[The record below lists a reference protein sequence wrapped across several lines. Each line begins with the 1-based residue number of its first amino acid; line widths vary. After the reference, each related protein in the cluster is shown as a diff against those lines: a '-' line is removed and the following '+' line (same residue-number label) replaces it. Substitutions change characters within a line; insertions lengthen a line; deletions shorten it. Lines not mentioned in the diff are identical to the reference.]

1 MLSTLIPKSQ
11 RVSRVLG
18 RHFASQVVTMPAL
31 SPTMTS
37 GKIAKWTKKEGD
49 KVTSGETIG
58 EVETDKASVD
68 FVFQDEGYIAK
79 FLVKE
84 GAEDVPVGS
93 PVCIVVDE
101 ASEIAAAQAAPA
113 PASKA
118 SASST
123 PPKATGASSATSSSA
138 PSGQNHGP
146 LDNSKVLPSAR
157 MMMENHGL
165 PLSAVKQG
173 TGRGGRITKGD
184 VLVHLGIVPASALQ
198 STSPETHSQSATSVA
213 STSSPASSI
222 PSSSTTSSSSSSIP
236 SSSPSSSLSGRSF
249 TDTKP
254 SQVRKVIASRLTES
268 KAGIPHQYALMDCKI
283 DAVMALRAQLKS
295 AGITVSVNDMII
307 KAAARAL
314 RDVPE
319 ANCFYDAKTD
329 SVKQHPNGNVD
340 ISVAVSTEGGLITP
354 IVKNADTL
362 GLPSISEKVKELA
375 GRARL
380 NKLKPEEFIGGS
392 FTVSNLGM
400 FGIDYFSA
408 VINPPQACILAV
420 GKGEKKVVLPPIKSF
435 DDIKAGAPVPP
446 VSIATVMTVQL
457 SSDARVVDPAIA
469 GQFLQVFK
477 TYMENPSYLI

>member
-1 MLSTLIPKSQ
+1 MLSKVRLSLKSRSLLTFLSKNRQ
-11 RVSRVLG
+11 
-18 RHFASQVVTMPAL
+18 ASQVVTMPAL

-37 GKIAKWTKKEGD
+37 GKIAKWTKKAGD
-49 KVTSGETIG
+49 KVTPGETIG

-68 FVFQDEGYIAK
+68 FVFQDEGFIAK

-101 ASEIAAAQAAPA
+101 ASEIAAAQAAPS
-113 PASKA
+113 PTSTTI
-118 SASST
+118 SAS
-123 PPKATGASSATSSSA
+123 PKAVASVSTTSAVGAVETVSS
-138 PSGQNHGP
+138 HHEP

-157 MMMENHGL
+157 MLMDNHGL
-165 PLSAVKQG
+165 AISAVKQG

-184 VLVHLGIVPASALQ
+184 VLVHLGKLPASALQ
-198 STSPETHSQSATSVA
+198 STTTETHTPAIAAQTSIV
-213 STSSPASSI
+213 SSI
-222 PSSSTTSSSSSSIP
+222 STPSLVSSSSSS
-236 SSSPSSSLSGRSF
+236 SSSSSVSGRSY

-254 SQVRKVIASRLTES
+254 SQVRKVIATRLTES

-283 DAVMALRAQLKS
+283 DAMMALRAQLKS

-319 ANCFYDAKTD
+319 ANCFYDSKSD

-340 ISVAVSTEGGLITP
+340 ISVAVSTDGGLITP

-362 GLPSISEKVKELA
+362 GLLSISEKVKELA

-420 GKGEKKVVLPPIKSF
+420 GKGEKKVVLPSIKSF
-435 DDIKAGAPVPP
+435 DDIKPGAPVPP
-446 VSIATVMTVQL
+446 TSTATIMTVQL

-477 TYMENPSYLI
+477 TYIENPTYLTA

>member
-1 MLSTLIPKSQ
+1 MLSRIRLLG
-11 RVSRVLG
+11 VLRSG
-18 RHFASQVVTMPAL
+18 VRNASQVVTMPAL

-37 GKIAKWTKKEGD
+37 GKIAKWTKKAGD
-49 KVTSGETIG
+49 KVTPGETIG

-101 ASEIAAAQAAPA
+101 ASEIAAAQAAPS
-113 PASKA
+113 PTSTTL
-118 SASST
+118 SAS
-123 PPKATGASSATSSSA
+123 PKAVASVSTTSAVGAVGTI
-138 PSGQNHGP
+138 SGHHEP

-157 MMMENHGL
+157 MLMDNHGL
-165 PLSAVKQG
+165 AISAVKQG

-184 VLVHLGIVPASALQ
+184 VLVHLGKLPASALQ
-198 STSPETHSQSATSVA
+198 STTTETHTPAIAAQTSIV
-213 STSSPASSI
+213 SSI
-222 PSSSTTSSSSSSIP
+222 STPSLVSSSSSS
-236 SSSPSSSLSGRSF
+236 SSSVSGRSY

-254 SQVRKVIASRLTES
+254 SQVRKVIATRLTES

-283 DAVMALRAQLKS
+283 DAMMALRAQLKS

-319 ANCFYDAKTD
+319 ANCFYDSKSD

-340 ISVAVSTEGGLITP
+340 ISVAVSTDGGLITP

-362 GLPSISEKVKELA
+362 GLLSISEKVKELA

-420 GKGEKKVVLPPIKSF
+420 GKGEKKVVLPSIKSF
-435 DDIKAGAPVPP
+435 DDIKPGAPVPP
-446 VSIATVMTVQL
+446 TSTATIMTVQL

-477 TYMENPSYLI
+477 TYIENPTYLTA

>member
-1 MLSTLIPKSQ
+1 MLSNRLLPGLRKA
-11 RVSRVLG
+11 VNFLPSRC
-18 RHFASQVVTMPAL
+18 ASQVVTMPAL

-101 ASEIAAAQAAPA
+101 TSEIAAAQAAPA
-113 PASKA
+113 P
-118 SASST
+118 SAKSSVSS
-123 PPKATGASSATSSSA
+123 PPKAAAAVSTPSATS
-138 PSGQNHGP
+138 PPTEQHHGP

-157 MMMENHGL
+157 MLMENHGL
-165 PLSAVKQG
+165 TLSSVKQG

-184 VLVHLGIVPASALQ
+184 VLVHLGKVPASALQ
-198 STSPETHSQSATSVA
+198 TTSAETTN
-213 STSSPASSI
+213 
-222 PSSSTTSSSSSSIP
+222 TTTNTNISSSSSSSSSSTSSTATASP
-236 SSSPSSSLSGRSF
+236 ASSSPTSSSGRTF

-283 DAVMALRAQLKS
+283 DSVMALRAQLKS
-295 AGITVSVNDMII
+295 AGIAISVNDMII

-340 ISVAVSTEGGLITP
+340 VSVAVSTDGGLITP

-362 GLPSISEKVKELA
+362 GLPAISEKVKELA

-420 GKGEKKVVLPPIKSF
+420 GKGEKKVVLPPIKSY

-446 VSIATVMTVQL
+446 VSIATIMTVQL

-477 TYMENPSYLI
+477 TYIENPTYLI

>member
-1 MLSTLIPKSQ
+1 
-11 RVSRVLG
+11 
-18 RHFASQVVTMPAL
+18 MPAL

-118 SASST
+118 STSST
-123 PPKATGASSATSSSA
+123 PPKATGASATSSSA
-138 PSGQNHGP
+138 SSGQNHGP

-165 PLSAVKQG
+165 SLSAVKQG

-184 VLVHLGIVPASALQ
+184 VLVHLGKVPASALQ
-198 STSPETHSQSATSVA
+198 STSSPETHSQSATSVA
-213 STSSPASSI
+213 STSSLA
-222 PSSSTTSSSSSSIP
+222 
-236 SSSPSSSLSGRSF
+236 SSSPSSTISSSSISSSSPSASLSGRSF

-477 TYMENPSYLI
+477 TYIENPSYLI